1 MLTELQDNEIRDI
14 VPKIMDVMIQR
25 LTAKYIE
32 LNETTPG
39 NPLLRRISAL
49 VSRCNDMTRASRG

>member
-1 MLTELQDNEIRDI
+1 ME
-14 VPKIMDVMIQR
+14 VMIQR

-49 VSRCNDMTRASRG
+49 VSRCNDMTRATRG